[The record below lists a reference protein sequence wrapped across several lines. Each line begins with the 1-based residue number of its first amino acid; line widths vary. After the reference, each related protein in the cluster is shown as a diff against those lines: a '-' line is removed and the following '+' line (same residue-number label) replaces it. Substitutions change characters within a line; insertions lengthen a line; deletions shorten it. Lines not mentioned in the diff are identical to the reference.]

1 MKRLPH
7 SRRRPNGPRG
17 MRGSAAV
24 EFAVLLIPLVTMVL
38 GVAEFGRAIYQYEAL
53 TKATRDAARYLSEFS
68 PSDVAYPLADAQC
81 LAVTGQV
88 TSSGGCSGNPLVP
101 GLTSSMVVI
110 CDRVAS
116 SGCPGVSFGNV
127 ATYDANNGASSGS
140 PSGTVNL
147 VEVKITGFT
156 YVPLGSFILGTAG
169 LSFNSIATVMR
180 QVL

>member
-1 MKRLPH
+1 MKKLTH
-7 SRRRPNGPRG
+7 SRRRAGGPRG
-17 MRGSAAV
+17 MRGTAAV
-24 EFAVLLIPLVTMVL
+24 EFAILLIPLVTMVL

-53 TKATRDAARYLSEFS
+53 TKATRDATRYLSEFS
-68 PSDVAYPLADAQC
+68 PSDVAYPVADAQC
-81 LAVTGQV
+81 LAVTGQL
-88 TSSGGCSGNPLVP
+88 TSSQGCSGKPLVP

-116 SGCPGVSFGNV
+116 SGCPGVSFGNI

-140 PSGTVNL
+140 PAGTVNL

-156 YVPLGSFILGTAG
+156 YVPLGSFILSTTG
-169 LSFNSIATVMR
+169 LPFNNIATVMR